1 MRRLSKSKLLAYR
14 QCPRR
19 LWLEIHRPDLNITN
33 AETEANFLVG
43 HQVGDIARGLYDP
56 NGKGVLI
63 NIESEGFDQAATHTQ
78 ALLGSK
84 QPIFEGTFVTREA
97 LVLSDV
103 LLPVHQ
109 GWRMVEVKS
118 STSVKDYHRDDVAIQ
133 SLCLARDAGLALK
146 SVSLAHIDNTWIYP
160 GSEDYQGLLVEEDLS
175 DQAFSRNGEV
185 RQWIAGA
192 RQTMAG
198 GEPEVATGPQCST
211 PFACGFYT
219 HCSAFEPQA
228 EYPIAWLPSF
238 RKTEMLR
245 KEGILDMK
253 DLPDAISLTEKQQLV
268 RNMTLSGKSYFDAEG
283 AVADLK
289 PHPLPGY
296 FLDFET
302 IQFAI
307 PIWKGTKP
315 YQQITFQFSIH
326 RLGVL
331 GKLQHEAFL
340 DLSGNDPSRAFA
352 EKLIAACGDNEP
364 VFVYNA
370 AFERTRIAELAERF
384 PALEKRLLN
393 INERIVDLLPVAR
406 ERYYHPSQKGSWS
419 IKAVLPAL
427 VAELSYDNLEG
438 VQNGGGAQA
447 AYLEAIHPQTSENRK
462 QTLERQLLEYCKLD
476 TYAMV
481 RLWQVFAGKTH
492 WRL

>member
-19 LWLEIHRPDLNITN
+19 LWLEIHRPDLNITD
-33 AETEANFLVG
+33 AETEAGFKAG
-43 HQVGDIARGLYDP
+43 HHVGDIARGLYDP

-63 NIESEGFDQAATHTQ
+63 DIELEGFDQAAARTQ
-78 ALLGSK
+78 ALLTSK
-84 QPIFEGTFVTREA
+84 QPIFEGTFITPEA
-97 LVLSDV
+97 LALSDV
-103 LLPVHQ
+103 LLPVRQ

-133 SLCLARDAGLALK
+133 SLVARDAGLSLK
-146 SVSLAHIDNTWIYP
+146 SVSLAYIDNTWTYP
-160 GSEDYQGLLVEEDLS
+160 GNEDYQGLLVEENLS
-175 DQAFSRNGEV
+175 DQAFSRETEV
-185 RQWIAGA
+185 RQWIADA

-198 GEPEVATGPQCST
+198 GEPEVKTGPQCAN
-211 PFACGFYT
+211 PFACGFYA
-219 HCSAFEPQA
+219 HCAASEPQA
-228 EYPIAWLPSF
+228 EHPIGWLPSF
-238 RKTEMLR
+238 RKTEDLR
-245 KEGILDMK
+245 EQGILDMK
-253 DLPDAISLTEKQQLV
+253 DLPDAVSLTEKQQRV
-268 RNMTLSGKSYFDAEG
+268 RNVTLTGQPWFDANG
-283 AVADLK
+283 AADDLK
-289 PHPLPGY
+289 PHSLPSY

-302 IQFAI
+302 IQFAV
-307 PIWKGTKP
+307 PIWKGTRP
-315 YQQITFQFSIH
+315 YQQIPFQFSVH
-326 RLGVL
+326 RVGVL

-340 DLSGNDPSRAFA
+340 ELSGNDPSRAFA
-352 EKLIAACGDNEP
+352 EKLIISCGDNEP

-384 PALEKRLLN
+384 PKLAKRLLN

-427 VAELSYDNLEG
+427 VPELSYGNLEG
-438 VQNGGGAQA
+438 VQDGGGAQA
-447 AYLEAIHPQTSENRK
+447 AYLEAIHPQTGANRK
-462 QTLERQLLEYCKLD
+462 QTLEHQLLEYCKLD